1 MNRFF
6 VEQMAMYSAYHRDM
20 RNRAT
25 HFIGIPAIVFA
36 IYIPLAWVPLGR
48 LGAIEVNLAMA
59 LLAAVAVFYL
69 WLDRVIG
76 AAMVAVL
83 LVLYWAAAQIAGMG
97 TMAGW
102 SVFAAAFVGGWIFQ
116 LVGHVFEG
124 RRPALADNLL
134 QALIGPMFI
143 VAETLFAAGLKRDL
157 HAAVEARWKAY
168 SVGARMAAAG

>member
-36 IYIPLAWVPLGR
+36 IYVPLAWVPLGR
-48 LGAIEVNLAMA
+48 LGAIEVNLALA
-59 LLAAVAVFYL
+59 LLAAVAVFYI

-83 LVLYWAAAQIAGMG
+83 LVLYWLAAQVAAMG
-97 TMAGW
+97 QTVGW
-102 SVFAAAFVGGWIFQ
+102 SVFAAAFVGGWVFQ

-134 QALIGPMFI
+134 QALIGPMFL
-143 VAETLFAAGLKRDL
+143 VAETVFALGLKRSL
-157 HAAVEARWKAY
+157 HEAVEARWKAY
-168 SVGARMAAAG
+168 SVGARMAAAS